1 MVVAHVL
8 AAVACTVLICA
19 AERLCAAVAGE
30 LRRLVVVALEIVDG
44 PDVFAPAA
52 PSVAD
57 LVLRILVRSG
67 SGTRAPPAR
76 VALA

>member
-8 AAVACTVLICA
+8 AAVGCAVLICA

-30 LRRLVVVALEIVDG
+30 LRRLVVVALDIIDG
-44 PDVFAPAA
+44 PDVLPAPT
-52 PSVAD
+52 PSTAVP
-57 LVLRILVRSG
+57 VLRILVRRG
-67 SGTRAPPAR
+67 AGMRAPPAS